1 MELKR
6 DNINKGYTIHRSFF
20 NIKNTPLIGL
30 VAYYFVVPLVYPS
43 KRQGATVAQT
53 FLDDLK
59 L

>member
-1 MELKR
+1 
-6 DNINKGYTIHRSFF
+6 
-20 NIKNTPLIGL
+20 LIGL